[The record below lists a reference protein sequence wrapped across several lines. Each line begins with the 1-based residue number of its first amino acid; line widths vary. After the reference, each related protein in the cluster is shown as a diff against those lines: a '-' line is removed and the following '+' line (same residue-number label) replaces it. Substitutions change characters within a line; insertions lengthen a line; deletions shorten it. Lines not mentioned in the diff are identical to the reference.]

1 MPIEKQYWIAMLK
14 EGFIPSTSFLSRS
27 VDMSEFVDYNKINLA
42 EAGVD
47 PKVLVDNTNFP
58 IASAQRTDTPLELP
72 LHTFDTENTI
82 VRNIEEKES
91 AYKKMESVV
100 RAHRNALHRQTA
112 SFAANN
118 WAPSKSADLTPVR
131 ATTGAPNASGQK
143 ALSFEDILQLR
154 SWFTGRDV
162 PVDSLVL
169 VLNAI
174 HEADLLAED
183 AKRYKEMIVNGK
195 IWGITYFTSSV
206 LPYYTAAT
214 GVKKAYGAAVAE
226 ATDTQASLMYC
237 DTEVM
242 RALGTTEVF
251 AKYKDPEQRGD
262 ILGYQQ
268 RFTALPIRGK
278 YTAALYSE
286 KAAASGGGTDSGSE
300 EETGK

>member
-1 MPIEKQYWIAMLK
+1 MIK

-27 VDMSEFVDYNKINLA
+27 VDMSEFVDHNKINLA

-47 PKVLVDNTNFP
+47 PKVLVDNTTFP
-58 IASAQRTDTPLELP
+58 IPAAQRTDTPLELP

-82 VRNIEEKES
+82 VRNIEEMES
-91 AYKKMESVV
+91 SYKKMESVV

-118 WAPSKSADLTPVR
+118 WAPSKSEALTPVR
-131 ATTGAPNASGQK
+131 ATTGAPNSAGQK
-143 ALSFEDILQLR
+143 GLSFEDILRLR

-169 VLNAI
+169 VLNSI

-183 AKRYKEMIVNGK
+183 MKLFKDMMASGK
-195 IWGITYFTSSV
+195 IWGISTYTSSV

-214 GVKKAYGAAVAE
+214 GAKKAYGSAIVE

-242 RALGTTEVF
+242 RAVGTTEVF
-251 AKYKDPEQRGD
+251 AKYKDPEARRHTR
-262 ILGYQQ
+262 I
-268 RFTALPIRGK
+268 P
-278 YTAALYSE
+278 AAFYG
-286 KAAASGGGTDSGSE
+286 ASDSRQIYRCYLFRKDRPRWWWGCGGTGQIMNH
-300 EETGK
+300 GQH

>member
-1 MPIEKQYWIAMLK
+1 MPIEKQLWIAMLK

-27 VDMSEFVDYNKINLA
+27 VDMSEFVEYNKINLA

-100 RAHRNALHRQTA
+100 RAHRNALNRQTA

-118 WAPSKSADLTPVR
+118 WAPSKNADMTPVR

-174 HEADLLAED
+174 HEADLLAE
-183 AKRYKEMIVNGK
+183 
-195 IWGITYFTSSV
+195 T
-206 LPYYTAAT
+206 
-214 GVKKAYGAAVAE
+214 
-226 ATDTQASLMYC
+226 
-237 DTEVM
+237 
-242 RALGTTEVF
+242 
-251 AKYKDPEQRGD
+251 
-262 ILGYQQ
+262 
-268 RFTALPIRGK
+268 
-278 YTAALYSE
+278 
-286 KAAASGGGTDSGSE
+286 
-300 EETGK
+300 